1 MNENGSQK
9 IILNNI
15 TLKKKEYPKEFY
27 QDQYYLEILINE
39 KTSASAK
46 SSLLKFNQYYKS
58 YDIDLEISFPGQL
71 DSILFKLYSQKDNS
85 ILYQGTFSTLPTD
98 LNKIGEFEYDC
109 DIRNSKKE
117 KISINFVY
125 VNNQIDNNFIRRSST
140 FQIEKNE
147 KNSEEI
153 FNNYNNYVEKIR
165 KEKKAIDQSI
175 KRVSASTNEKSGT
188 SMLELAKGENAIL
201 FNNFVR
207 NTDYIKVLI
216 NFTLDFLFWKDPYK
230 TFSLL
235 SIITIFILY
244 TNFFVL
250 ILSILLIILFHLS
263 YRDSME
269 ENFSFKNVKRDYS
282 SNLKVIMWIMDLTNH
297 SIFGLEDLL
306 EKMQNN
312 SRELFK
318 EVYINLL
325 KLLCWNIPLYITLSY
340 TSDMI
345 DSRYIKVIGLWAF
358 FLMQYPPFK
367 AFVMIF
373 GKIIIALI
381 NDFSNFSEKK
391 SNKKLINNEKILKF
405 VETIIPFYNLG
416 KAIYSK
422 NGKNVLK
429 QIDDAPEIVVIPD
442 KNDDNKLKQMLKYE
456 IYEKQRWSFISWSD
470 DLKKV
475 DGANWVKKGNN
486 KNIFCDKNKI
496 KLPGDEYEWKN
507 EWEVEITNNTD
518 KDGWE
523 YAKNFDEDIW
533 QKNDTNCSVR
543 RRKWIKYAG
552 LK

>member
-39 KTSASAK
+39 KTSAK

-391 SNKKLINNEKILKF
+391 SNKKLITNEKLLKF

-523 YAKNFDEDIW
+523 YAKNFDDDSW
-533 QKNDTNCSVR
+533 QKIDKECSVR

>member
-15 TLKKKEYPKEFY
+15 TLKKQEYPKEFY

-39 KTSASAK
+39 KTSAK
-46 SSLLKFNQYYKS
+46 STLLKFNQYYKS

-117 KISINFVY
+117 KISINFLY

-391 SNKKLINNEKILKF
+391 SNKKLITNEKILKF